1 MAFQDIEVSRT
12 QAVHSEAVQ
21 ASSSTEFGR
30 VYAVF
35 GKRILDI
42 ILALLLMPVLL
53 PVLAVI
59 WVVIQRDGGSAG

>member
-1 MAFQDIEVSRT
+1 MQSEVVRT
-12 QAVHSEAVQ
+12 
-21 ASSSTEFGR
+21 SSSTEFGR

-42 ILALLLMPVLL
+42 VLALLLMPVLL

-59 WVVIQRDGGSAG
+59 WVVIQRDGGSAGRPSSPSPASG